1 MRQVKWSF
9 TRGSYCKALT
19 VLWIGGCLWEVV
31 AYDRSSHMEVG
42 LYYILYSSVLSLSK
56 IYCLYRPDQGLQPSH
71 QEGSIYSPADDGLP
85 PPSSQGWS
93 RLSVKTWEEP
103 SSTSAQPQT
112 PSLSR
117 AEWNRAVYSLPL
129 PSACFSSYCC
139 LTPSASQINGVYLN
153 TRSDGNLT
161 RFRAKTKVR
170 KVLIREMLL

>member
-1 MRQVKWSF
+1 MDR
-9 TRGSYCKALT
+9 RL
-19 VLWIGGCLWEVV
+19 LMGGGRIWRL
-31 AYDRSSHMEVG
+31 DF
-42 LYYILYSSVLSLSK
+42 I
-56 IYCLYRPDQGLQPSH
+56 IYCTHLSYHCPRYIAFIDLTKAFNLVIRKGLFILLQTMGCPH
-71 QEGSIYSPADDGLP
+71 QAP
-85 PPSSQGWS
+85 QGWS
-93 RLSVKTWEEP
+93 RLSVKTCKEP

-112 PSLSR
+112 PFLSR

-170 KVLIREMLL
+170 KVLMREMLPLPHTVTHQLLCTRL